1 MQETYKR
8 YSTEKLVD
16 MYQSTQN
23 EVYLQE
29 IFRKN
34 EGLLRMWVW
43 DYRNI
48 PHYDEADLLE
58 EGYLA
63 CWQAVEHFDP
73 NKGYTFTSCLKGYIK
88 QRFNRLY
95 NEATRQKRYTG
106 SELVSY
112 EDLEEI
118 NKEYSIEV
126 DTLSDI
132 AVKDFINSLDDKLQY
147 IAIRL
152 LDGCSKGDIA
162 RGLGITPASTTYHIK
177 RLQQAYIAFFGEVA
191 HI

>member
-1 MQETYKR
+1 MQETYKN
-8 YSTEKLVD
+8 YEIEELVA

-48 PHYDEADLLE
+48 PQYDDEELLE
-58 EGYLA
+58 EGYIA

-73 NKGYTFTSCLKGYIK
+73 AKGYAFTSCLKGYIK

-106 SELVSY
+106 SDPVSW

-118 NKEYSIEV
+118 NKEGSVEFELLNDMAV
-126 DTLSDI
+126 QEFLS
-132 AVKDFINSLDDKLQY
+132 SLEGKVQY
-147 IAIRL
+147 IAINL
-152 LDGCSKGDIA
+152 LEGKTKGDIA
-162 RGLGITPASTTYHIK
+162 KGLGITPASLTYHIK